1 MRILHFSPGLTP
13 GGPAQLA
20 ADLACALQR
29 TGECSNTVLSP
40 ANALVSRV
48 RASGAEHLLC
58 RKPTLFNFWAEM
70 QRLRKHINKT
80 KPDIIQVYSAQ
91 AAALTWAACKKLT
104 SPGKPHCIGVLTGFP
119 QTELLSAFW
128 KKCDTFITTSR
139 HLRKHLLAGL
149 LSNHRKELC
158 LVPYGVNE
166 SLCYPEFRHT
176 APHRA
181 QWVSVHPEAAKRLT
195 LCIPG
200 AISPLHGLE
209 DLQPILTELLRQG
222 IPTHAYIAGD
232 SRKAD
237 PHYTE
242 YLKQHFAKANLSEHI
257 SWLGARPDM
266 REVMCACDVTLSL
279 NKQASTCDRAI
290 LEALS
295 LGCPVVGYDHGI
307 VGEMLAAFLPEG
319 RVAPGDTAAVADT
332 LMQWHTY
339 PPATA
344 EEIPYPYRLTDTANS
359 CLGLY
364 KTILSE

>member
-1 MRILHFSPGLTP
+1 M
-13 GGPAQLA
+13 A

-29 TGECSNTVLSP
+29 TGECHNTVLSP
-40 ANALVSRV
+40 ANALVSRL

-58 RKPTLFNFWAEM
+58 RRPTLFNCWAEV
-70 QRLRKHINKT
+70 QRLRKHINKNR
-80 KPDIIQVYSAQ
+80 PDIIQVYSAK
-91 AAALTWAACKKLT
+91 AAALAWAACKKT
-104 SPGKPHCIGVLTGFP
+104 AFTPKPHCIGVMTGFP
-119 QTELLSAFW
+119 QSGLLSTFW
-128 KKCDTFITTSR
+128 KKCDTFITTSK

-149 LSNHRKELC
+149 LSNYRKVLC
-158 LVPYGVNE
+158 LVPYGVND

-176 APHRA
+176 EKHRA

-195 LCIPG
+195 LCLPG

-209 DLQPILTELLRQG
+209 DLIPILTELLRHG

-237 PHYTE
+237 PHYAE
-242 YLKQHFAKANLSEHI
+242 SLKQAFAMANLSEHI
-257 SWLGARPDM
+257 SWIGARPDM
-266 REVMCACDVTLSL
+266 REVMCACDITLSL
-279 NKQASTCDRAI
+279 NRRPSSCDRAI
-290 LEALS
+290 LEALA
-295 LGCPVVGYDHGI
+295 LGCPVVGYDHGV
-307 VGEMLAAFLPEG
+307 VGEMLEAFLPEG
-319 RVAPGDTAAVADT
+319 RVAPNTPASVADT

-339 PPATA
+339 PPATV